1 VRQAAGV
8 PVRTVILFG
17 SEARRKA
24 RSDSD
29 IDVVRLTESAPI
41 RTVAEANLA
50 AAAGGIRRQ
59 FGRRL
64 SVLVWDARVFARR
77 YRARDRLV
85 REIVDTGWV
94 IAGAALSELLS

>member
-1 VRQAAGV
+1 MRQAAGV